1 MKKQWIVGA
10 ALFMLASGY
19 SWAEAVAPEDKF
31 LKIQFSEDF
40 AGIMRLDHISL
51 KPISAEGNQSTW
63 SAEGDMSATEDLYVM
78 AGMAADY
85 RFMEKTWVKDRPV
98 KFSAMV
104 NVKGTPDSGWTTE
117 FFSMQ
122 TAAKNMGYPLPKPDE
137 KIKYLIITDSNFYAQ
152 LAKVEARYSG
162 MKKEIE
168 ESKVKQK
175 DLQKQ
180 YDEVAEQI
188 KSFWGKD
195 AKGEQRTRYNVQQ
208 EKLDQMYVADRQN
221 DPLKFENNYYETVY
235 QPALAAC
242 QAKPDC
248 DAAPLRAERDAV
260 VAEKKRYYITQHQLM
275 LEKIKTEM
283 AELDKKVK
291 PLSDKQT
298 ALNHERIKLAYASED
313 LQAEY
318 DRWNNDITE
327 LRRRGVIK

>member
-1 MKKQWIVGA
+1 MKRQWIVGTT
-10 ALFMLASGY
+10 LFVLMSGY
-19 SWAEAVAPEDKF
+19 VWAEAVPPDEKT
-31 LKIQFSEDF
+31 LKMQFNDDF
-40 AGIMRLDHISL
+40 AGIMRLDQISL
-51 KPISAEGNQSTW
+51 KPVSSEGNQSTW

-85 RFMEKTWVKDRPV
+85 RFMEKTWVKDQSV

-104 NVKGTPDSGWTTE
+104 KAKGTPDSGWTTE

-122 TAAKNMGYPLPKPDE
+122 MAAKNMGYPLPKPDE
-137 KIKYLIITDSNFYAQ
+137 KIKYLITTDSNFYAQ
-152 LAKVEARYSG
+152 LAKVEAGYG
-162 MKKEIE
+162 EMKDKIERSKEQE
-168 ESKVKQK
+168 KE
-175 DLQKQ
+175 LQKQ
-180 YDEVAEQI
+180 YDDVGEKI
-188 KSFWGKD
+188 KTFWGKD

-208 EKLDQMYVADRQN
+208 EMLQKMYEADRQN

-235 QPALAAC
+235 SPALAAC
-242 QAKPDC
+242 QAKSDC

-260 VAEKKRYYITQHQLM
+260 VAEKKRYYVTQHQLM
-275 LEKIKTEM
+275 LEKIKTDM